1 LYSHIF
7 VSVSDSEQSIV
18 FPLIQ
23 IVSKSMEQKM
33 TSSSNKISSTVIVIS
48 CVSSEDEERDRE
60 QFEIYGSVKKKTRPS
75 YPLKR
80 KLEFIRYYKSEGRQ
94 KKVLKTAKYF
104 EVARTTIREAIRN
117 ESRLLLEKDDR
128 SSKTRLKRQ
137 ISKERKPMYP

>member
-1 LYSHIF
+1 MSKIHLYSHVF

-33 TSSSNKISSTVIVIS
+33 TSSSNKISLIEIVIS

-60 QFEIYGSVKKKTRPS
+60 QFEIYGSVKKSTRPS
-75 YPLKR
+75 YLLKR

-94 KKVLKTAKYF
+94 KKFLK
-104 EVARTTIREAIRN
+104 RLNIL
-117 ESRLLLEKDDR
+117 ESREQQLG
-128 SSKTRLKRQ
+128 KR
-137 ISKERKPMYP
+137 

>member
-1 LYSHIF
+1 
-7 VSVSDSEQSIV
+7 
-18 FPLIQ
+18 
-23 IVSKSMEQKM
+23 
-33 TSSSNKISSTVIVIS
+33 
-48 CVSSEDEERDRE
+48 
-60 QFEIYGSVKKKTRPS
+60 
-75 YPLKR
+75 LKR